1 MKRSALDRLVSWI
14 GLTLAVVLLAAGA
27 LLAVASTFVTGQV
40 TSQLSAQKVTMPTKE
55 AYGSLDPADQAA
67 LEPYAG
73 QPMTTGAQAEAFAN
87 HYIAAHLKAI
97 GGGKTYEEI
106 SGEYIQMSKDPN
118 ANAEEMAKLGQ
129 TRQTMFMGETL
140 RSILLTAYAFS
151 TMALIMGIAAIAAFV
166 GSVVL
171 FVLAILGFRHAKTA
185 TGDALVNEP
194 SAE

>member
-106 SGEYIQMSKDPN
+106 SGEFIKMTKDPN

>member
-14 GLTLAVVLLAAGA
+14 GLTLAVVLLAAGV

-40 TSQLSAQKVTMPTKE
+40 TDQLSAQKVTMPTKE
-55 AYGSLDPADQAA
+55 AFGSLDPADQAA

-106 SGEYIQMSKDPN
+106 SGEYIKMTKDPN

-194 SAE
+194 AAE

>member
-55 AYGSLDPADQAA
+55 AYGSLDAADQAA

-106 SGEYIQMSKDPN
+106 SGEFIKMTKDPN

-194 SAE
+194 AAE

>member
-87 HYIAAHLKAI
+87 HYIAAHLRAI

-106 SGEYIQMSKDPN
+106 SGEFIKMTKDPN

>member
-106 SGEYIQMSKDPN
+106 SGEYIKMTKDPN

>member
-14 GLTLAVVLLAAGA
+14 GLTLAVVLLAAGV

-40 TSQLSAQKVTMPTKE
+40 SEQLSAQKVTMPTKE
-55 AYGSLDPADQAA
+55 AYGSLDQADQAA
-67 LEPYAG
+67 LEPYSG

-106 SGEYIQMSKDPN
+106 SGEYIAMTKNPN
-118 ANAEEMAKLGQ
+118 ADQAEMAKLGQ

-151 TMALIMGIAAIAAFV
+151 TMALIMGIASIAAFV
-166 GSVVL
+166 GAALLLVL
-171 FVLAILGFRHAKTA
+171 SILGFRHAKTA
-185 TGDALVNEP
+185 HGDVLVNEP
-194 SAE
+194 TTK

>member
-14 GLTLAVVLLAAGA
+14 GLTLAVVLLAAGV

-55 AYGSLDPADQAA
+55 AFGSLDPADQAA

-106 SGEYIQMSKDPN
+106 SGEFIKMTKDPN

-140 RSILLTAYAFS
+140 RSILLTAYAFG
-151 TMALIMGIAAIAAFV
+151 TMALIMGIAAIAALL
-166 GSVVL
+166 GSAVL

-194 SAE
+194 AAE